1 MRGRGRVR
9 VASRICDQ
17 IVSRIGDLGIS
28 QAELARRVGMQPSH
42 LNRFLK
48 GHGDIRALRFIEIL
62 NELGFDLEALMARP
76 VPLDA
81 PALALPDAL
90 SGFERRTL
98 ELLVSRFQHEARD
111 LQAKGA
117 EMGRSLRRGRDGSGA

>member
-1 MRGRGRVR
+1 MR
-9 VASRICDQ
+9 VASKICDQ

-48 GHGDIRALRFIEIL
+48 GHGDIRALRLIEIL
-62 NELGFDLEALMARP
+62 NELGFDLEALMTRP
-76 VPLDA
+76 VPQDA
-81 PALALPDAL
+81 PALALPEAL

-98 ELLVSRFQHEARD
+98 ELLVSRFQSEARD
-111 LQAKGA
+111 LQA
-117 EMGRSLRRGRDGSGA
+117 RTVDPVRPIRRGRDGTGA

>member
-1 MRGRGRVR
+1 MR
-9 VASRICDQ
+9 VASKICDQ

-48 GHGDIRALRFIEIL
+48 GHGDIRALRLIEIL

-76 VPLDA
+76 LPQDA
-81 PALALPDAL
+81 PALALPEAL

-98 ELLVSRFQHEARD
+98 ELLVSRFQSEARD
-111 LQAKGA
+111 LQA
-117 EMGRSLRRGRDGSGA
+117 RTVDPVRPLRRGRDGTGA